1 MGYTSKVILRM
12 GQMFR
17 AARKIRHLLA
27 AAILTLLFCPPLAAQ
42 DNPLVQRGVPAEAT
56 AENAV
61 LARDRAHAS
70 ARRIAFQRLLEQS
83 GASGNSAPSDSQL
96 ESMVA
101 ALIVEEERTT
111 PTRYSARLTVQFN
124 PGLVSSA
131 TGRSF
136 PSAGTGGGLALNIP
150 MAAQSFVEASSQ
162 HGSLAE
168 WLDLRRRLRAS
179 GSVSSMQI
187 ISLSMDTARFRLG
200 LRQPAAEAATALS
213 GAGLVINADGGNW
226 QVSLGGGG

>member
-1 MGYTSKVILRM
+1 
-12 GQMFR
+12 MFR
-17 AARKIRHLLA
+17 AARMIRHLLA

-70 ARRIAFQRLLEQS
+70 ARRIAFQRLVEQ
-83 GASGNSAPSDSQL
+83 GGIAAASTPSDSQL

-111 PTRYSARLTVQFN
+111 PTRYSGRLTVQFN
-124 PGLVSSA
+124 AGRVASA

-136 PSAGTGGGLALNIP
+136 TGGGAGGGLALNIP
-150 MAAQSFVEASSQ
+150 MAAQAFMDASSQ
-162 HGSLAE
+162 HGSLSE
-168 WLDLRRRLRAS
+168 WLELRRRLRAS
-179 GSVSSMQI
+179 GSVASMEI
-187 ISLSMDTARFRLG
+187 IALSMDTARFRLG
-200 LRQPAAEAATALS
+200 LRQPATEAQAALS
-213 GAGLVINADGGNW
+213 GAGLIVTPEGGAW
-226 QVSLGGGG
+226 QVSLGSGG

>member
-1 MGYTSKVILRM
+1 
-12 GQMFR
+12 MFR
-17 AARKIRHLLA
+17 AARMIRHLLA
-27 AAILTLLFCPPLAAQ
+27 AATLTLLFCPPLAAQ

-70 ARRIAFQRLLEQS
+70 ARRIAFQRLVEQ
-83 GASGNSAPSDSQL
+83 GGITAASTPSDSQL

-111 PTRYSARLTVQFN
+111 PTRYSGRLTVQFN
-124 PGLVSSA
+124 PGLVASA

-136 PSAGTGGGLALNIP
+136 TGGGSGGGLALNIP
-150 MAAQSFVEASSQ
+150 MAAQAYMEASSQ
-162 HGSLAE
+162 HGSLSE
-168 WLDLRRRLRAS
+168 WLELRRRLRAS
-179 GSVSSMQI
+179 GSVASMEI

-200 LRQPAAEAATALS
+200 LRQPAPEAATAIS
-213 GAGLVINADGGNW
+213 GAGLVITNNGATW
-226 QVSLGGGG
+226 QVSLGAGG

>member
-1 MGYTSKVILRM
+1 
-12 GQMFR
+12 MFS
-17 AARKIRHLLA
+17 AARITTHLLA

-70 ARRIAFQRLLEQS
+70 ARRIAYLRLME
-83 GASGNSAPSDSQL
+83 ASGGTTSSTPSDSQL

-111 PTRYSARLTVQFN
+111 PTRYSGRLTVQFN
-124 PGLVSSA
+124 PGRVASA

-136 PSAGTGGGLALNIP
+136 SGGGSGGGLALNIP
-150 MAAQSFVEASSQ
+150 MAAEAYVEASSQ
-162 HGSLAE
+162 HGSLSE
-168 WLDLRRRLRAS
+168 WLELRRRLRAS
-179 GSVSSMQI
+179 GSVAGMEI
-187 ISLSMDTARFRLG
+187 ISLSMDSARYRLG
-200 LRQPAAEAATALS
+200 LRQPAAEAAAALTGS
-213 GAGLVINADGGNW
+213 GLFITSNGAAW
-226 QVSLGGGG
+226 QVSLGAGG